1 MKIGI
6 IAYSNTG
13 HTLSVAERLNKKFLS
28 LGYESC
34 IKMIT
39 TKYPLTYSGNVNS
52 IQLDLCP
59 SVDEYDVLVIAAP
72 VMAFS
77 ACPVIK
83 KYLLQPLKLNNK
95 KIFLF
100 VTKALPFKTFGGNN
114 AISKM
119 KKLCIKNG
127 GEVIDSEIIPWSK
140 NREKN
145 IENLIERFSK
155 EI

>member
-6 IAYSNTG
+6 IVYSNTG
-13 HTLSVAERLNKKFLS
+13 HTFSVAEKLNEKFLS
-28 LGYESC
+28 LGHESC

-39 TKYPLTYSGNVNS
+39 TKYPLTDTSTSNS

-59 SVDEYDVLVIAAP
+59 SVDEYDILVIAAP

-77 ACPVIK
+77 ACPVIA

-100 VTKALPFKTFGGNN
+100 VTKAIPFKTFGGNN
-114 AISKM
+114 AISRM

-127 GEVIDSEIIPWSK
+127 GEVIDSEIIPWNK
-140 NREKN
+140 NKEKN
-145 IENLIERFSK
+145 IESLIERFSK

>member
-6 IAYSNTG
+6 IVYSGTG
-13 HTLSVAERLNKKFLS
+13 HTFSVTEKLNEKFLS

-39 TKYPLTYSGNVNS
+39 TKNPLTDTSNINS
-52 IQLDLCP
+52 IELDSCP
-59 SVDEYDVLVIAAP
+59 RVEEYDVLVFAAP
-72 VMAFS
+72 VMAFA
-77 ACPVIK
+77 ACPVIA
-83 KYLLQPLKLNNK
+83 KYLLQPLRLNNK

-127 GEVIDSEIIPWSK
+127 GEVIDSEIIPWTK

-145 IENLIERFSK
+145 INELIERFSK